1 MPDVSPSRLELRQE
15 ALAAARG
22 LTEGDDALVAVL
34 RDLERERGR
43 ATQSVRS
50 VVQALAATLQARDGY
65 TGEHADAVHDLSI
78 AVGARLGLRPDEMAQ
93 LAAVALLHDVGKIGI
108 PDNLLHKPGPL
119 TPEEWQ
125 VMREHPAIGERILVS
140 VPGLESVARAVRHE
154 HERWDGDG
162 YPDGLAG
169 ENIPLASRIVLA
181 CDAWHALHSDRPY
194 RRALPREEALAELRR
209 CAGTQFDPT
218 VVAALLDV
226 LARAE
231 AGGPAA
237 ERLDPGAILAD
248 VVGGSTSLEREL
260 VALIAVASAV
270 AAAHKLE
277 EVIEI
282 AAEEARGAIDA
293 ASLSIERWS
302 PDRAILRTLVNVG
315 DLAPGEERHPVDEI
329 YALDGD
335 RELRRV
341 LEEGG
346 TYYCSL
352 DDPEVP
358 GVEADLLRALGKHS
372 SVCVPIAFGGETW
385 GQIWAARTAE
395 QEPFSERDARF
406 LHAIS
411 GQVGSAI
418 GRAEVFSRVSELAH
432 SDGLTALANRRAFD
446 EALEVA
452 VLEARRTGNDLA
464 LLLCDMDNLKDVNDH
479 SGHEA
484 GDAALRTV
492 ADALRKSAAIVPGAL
507 VCRVGGDEFAIVL
520 HRSDATR
527 GREIAESILRRL
539 RSSHPPVG
547 VSCGVAMLR
556 AGEGRPADLLRAADA
571 AQYAAKRGGR
581 GRVYVAGPMGAVE
594 SGDLAGI
601 VPGRQRAM
609 RDAPVLDLG
618 RLLKETLGVLDG
630 PLAGAPPAERLGGVL
645 RRIGEATDALGWTVA
660 FAPLSGEPE
669 PLVVAGRPGN
679 VAGTAR
685 RGAWLEGR
693 DLLALRMASASSGS
707 GSGCVVVERSD
718 AQLTGLLRECMM
730 RTSLDVLM
738 VLTASAPSGVWIAE
752 IGGDTRTGD
761 LRHVEPVMRVL
772 APEALRGLRDA
783 RHVQLGPALPETPD
797 AQIA

>member
-1 MPDVSPSRLELRQE
+1 MPDVSSSRLQLRQE
-15 ALAAARG
+15 AIAAARG
-22 LTEGDDALVAVL
+22 LSEGDDALVAVL

-65 TGEHADAVHDLSI
+65 TGEHADAVHDLSV
-78 AVGARLGLRPDEMAQ
+78 AVGARLGLRPESMAE

-108 PDNLLHKPGPL
+108 PDDLLHKPGPL
-119 TPEEWQ
+119 ADEEWQ
-125 VMREHPAIGERILVS
+125 VMREHPVIGERILAN

-154 HERWDGDG
+154 HERWDGGG

-169 ENIPLASRIVLA
+169 DDIPLASRIVLA
-181 CDAWHALHSDRPY
+181 CDAWHALNSDRPY
-194 RRALPREEALAELRR
+194 RSALAREHALEELRR

-218 VVAALLDV
+218 VVAALLD
-226 LARAE
+226 LLEHPDAIEDGSGR
-231 AGGPAA
+231 P
-237 ERLDPGAILAD
+237 DPGAIVAD
-248 VVGGSTSLEREL
+248 VVGGSESLEREL
-260 VALIAVASAV
+260 IALIAVASAV

-282 AAEEARGAIDA
+282 AAEEARSAIDA

-302 PDRAILRTLVNVG
+302 PDQGMLRTLVNVG

-329 YALDGD
+329 YQVAGD
-335 RELRRV
+335 RDLRRV

-346 TYYCSL
+346 SYYCSL
-352 DDPEVP
+352 DDH
-358 GVEADLLRALGKHS
+358 GIADVEADLLRALGKHS
-372 SVCVPIAFGGETW
+372 SVAVPITFGAETW
-385 GQIWAARTAE
+385 GQIWAARTAD
-395 QEPFSERDARF
+395 QPAFGERDARF

-432 SDGLTALANRRAFD
+432 SDGLTGLANRRAFD

-452 VLEARRTGNDLA
+452 VLDSRATGHDLA
-464 LLLCDMDNLKDVNDH
+464 LLLCDMDNLKDINDH

-492 ADALRKSAAIVPGAL
+492 ADALRKSAAIVDGAL

-520 HRSDATR
+520 HRSDDQR

-581 GRVYVAGPMGAVE
+581 GRVYVAGPMGAVDAAE
-594 SGDLAGI
+594 LASI
-601 VPGRQRAM
+601 VPGRHRAL

-630 PLAGAPPAERLGGVL
+630 PLDGAPPAERLGGVL

-660 FAPLSGEPE
+660 FAPSGREPE
-669 PLVVAGRPGN
+669 PLVVAGRPGT
-679 VAGTAR
+679 VAGIAR

-693 DLLALRMASASSGS
+693 DLLALRMASAGTGS
-707 GSGCVVVERSD
+707 RCVVVERSD

-730 RTSLDVLM
+730 RTSLETLL
-738 VLTASAPSGVWIAE
+738 VLTASAPSGTWIAE
-752 IGGDTRTGD
+752 IGGDPRTGD
-761 LRHVEPVMRVL
+761 LRHVEPVMRL
-772 APEALRGLRDA
+772 LTPEALRGLRDA
-783 RHVQLGPALPETPD
+783 QHVRVGAEALDAPA
-797 AQIA
+797 AS

>member
-1 MPDVSPSRLELRQE
+1 M
-15 ALAAARG
+15 
-22 LTEGDDALVAVL
+22 
-34 RDLERERGR
+34 
-43 ATQSVRS
+43 
-50 VVQALAATLQARDGY
+50 
-65 TGEHADAVHDLSI
+65 
-78 AVGARLGLRPDEMAQ
+78 
-93 LAAVALLHDVGKIGI
+93 
-108 PDNLLHKPGPL
+108 
-119 TPEEWQ
+119 
-125 VMREHPAIGERILVS
+125 
-140 VPGLESVARAVRHE
+140 
-154 HERWDGDG
+154 
-162 YPDGLAG
+162 
-169 ENIPLASRIVLA
+169 
-181 CDAWHALHSDRPY
+181 
-194 RRALPREEALAELRR
+194 
-209 CAGTQFDPT
+209 
-218 VVAALLDV
+218 
-226 LARAE
+226 
-231 AGGPAA
+231 
-237 ERLDPGAILAD
+237 
-248 VVGGSTSLEREL
+248 
-260 VALIAVASAV
+260 
-270 AAAHKLE
+270 
-277 EVIEI
+277 
-282 AAEEARGAIDA
+282 
-293 ASLSIERWS
+293 
-302 PDRAILRTLVNVG
+302 G

-352 DDPEVP
+352 EDPAIP
-358 GVEADLLRALGKHS
+358 AIEADLLRGLGKHS
-372 SVCVPIAFGGETW
+372 CVAVPITFGGETW
-385 GQIWAARTAE
+385 GQIWAARTAD

-432 SDGLTALANRRAFD
+432 SDGLTGLANRRAFD

-492 ADALRKSAAIVPGAL
+492 ADALRKSAAIVDGSL

-539 RSSHPPVG
+539 RSTHPPVG

-594 SGDLAGI
+594 DADLAGI

-630 PLAGAPPAERLGGVL
+630 PLTGAPPAERLGGVL

-660 FAPLSGEPE
+660 FAPLGGEPE
-669 PLVVAGRPGN
+669 PLVIAGRPGT

-693 DLLALRMASASSGS
+693 DLLALRMATASSGS

-730 RTSLDVLM
+730 RTSLDVLL

-783 RHVQLGPALPETPD
+783 RHVRIGPDTPD

>member
-65 TGEHADAVHDLSI
+65 TGEHADAVHDLSV

-108 PDNLLHKPGPL
+108 PDDLLHKPGPL

-169 ENIPLASRIVLA
+169 EAIPLASRIVLA

-194 RRALPREEALAELRR
+194 REALPREDALAELRR

-231 AGGPAA
+231 AGARRRGPGP
-237 ERLDPGAILAD
+237 RRDPRGRRRRQHEPRAGA
-248 VVGGSTSLEREL
+248 R
-260 VALIAVASAV
+260 
-270 AAAHKLE
+270 
-277 EVIEI
+277 
-282 AAEEARGAIDA
+282 R
-293 ASLSIERWS
+293 
-302 PDRAILRTLVNVG
+302 PDRRRLGRRRRAQARRGHRDRRRRGPRGDRRGLALDRALVTDRSILRTLVNVG

-329 YALDGD
+329 YAVDGD

-352 DDPEVP
+352 DDPEIP
-358 GVEADLLRALGKHS
+358 AIEADLLRALGKHS
-372 SVCVPIAFGGETW
+372 CVAVPIAFGGETW

-432 SDGLTALANRRAFD
+432 SDGLTGLANRRAFD

-492 ADALRKSAAIVPGAL
+492 ADALRKSAAIV
-507 VCRVGGDEFAIVL
+507 RVARL
-520 HRSDATR
+520 P
-527 GREIAESILRRL
+527 RR
-539 RSSHPPVG
+539 R
-547 VSCGVAMLR
+547 
-556 AGEGRPADLLRAADA
+556 
-571 AQYAAKRGGR
+571 
-581 GRVYVAGPMGAVE
+581 
-594 SGDLAGI
+594 
-601 VPGRQRAM
+601 
-609 RDAPVLDLG
+609 
-618 RLLKETLGVLDG
+618 
-630 PLAGAPPAERLGGVL
+630 
-645 RRIGEATDALGWTVA
+645 
-660 FAPLSGEPE
+660 
-669 PLVVAGRPGN
+669 
-679 VAGTAR
+679 
-685 RGAWLEGR
+685 
-693 DLLALRMASASSGS
+693 
-707 GSGCVVVERSD
+707 
-718 AQLTGLLRECMM
+718 
-730 RTSLDVLM
+730 
-738 VLTASAPSGVWIAE
+738 
-752 IGGDTRTGD
+752 
-761 LRHVEPVMRVL
+761 
-772 APEALRGLRDA
+772 
-783 RHVQLGPALPETPD
+783 
-797 AQIA
+797 

>member
-1 MPDVSPSRLELRQE
+1 
-15 ALAAARG
+15 
-22 LTEGDDALVAVL
+22 VL
-34 RDLERERGR
+34 
-43 ATQSVRS
+43 
-50 VVQALAATLQARDGY
+50 
-65 TGEHADAVHDLSI
+65 
-78 AVGARLGLRPDEMAQ
+78 VGARLGLDSAQMAE

-108 PDNLLHKPGPL
+108 PDGVLHKPGPL
-119 TPEEWQ
+119 DDAEWDL
-125 VMREHPAIGERILVS
+125 MREHPVIGERILSS
-140 VPGLESVARAVRHE
+140 VPGLEAVARAVRHE
-154 HERWDGDG
+154 HERWDGGG
-162 YPDGLAG
+162 YPDGLHGQA
-169 ENIPLASRIVLA
+169 IPLSSRIVLT
-181 CDAWHALHSDRPY
+181 CDAWHALVSDRPY
-194 RRALPREEALAELRR
+194 RTALPREAAIAEMCR
-209 CAGTQFDPT
+209 CSGTQFDPHI
-218 VVAALLDV
+218 VSALLTEIREPSEHSMVRPDIDTLLTGTV
-226 LARAE
+226 GAE
-231 AGGPAA
+231 P
-237 ERLDPGAILAD
+237 
-248 VVGGSTSLEREL
+248 SLEREL
-260 VALIAVASAV
+260 VALISVASAV
-270 AAAHKLE
+270 AAAHRLDD
-277 EVIEI
+277 VLDV
-282 AAEEARGAIDA
+282 AAEESRMAIGA
-293 ASLSIERWS
+293 ASLSIERWL
-302 PDRAILRTLVNVG
+302 PDRGMLRTLVNVG
-315 DLAPGEERHPVDEI
+315 ELAAGEEHHPADEI
-329 YALDGD
+329 YHLEGD
-335 RELRRV
+335 RVLRRV
-341 LEEGG
+341 LEDGG
-346 TYYCSL
+346 TYHCSV
-352 DDPEVP
+352 DDPGAPAIER
-358 GVEADLLRALGKHS
+358 DLLVALGKHS
-372 SVCVPIAFGGETW
+372 CVAVPIRFGGDTW
-385 GQIWAARTAE
+385 GQIWAARTAD
-395 QEPFSERDARF
+395 QQPFSERDARF

-432 SDGLTALANRRAFD
+432 SDGLTGLANRRAFD

-492 ADALRKSAAIVPGAL
+492 AEALRKSAAIVEGSL

-520 HRSDATR
+520 NHSDATR

-594 SGDLAGI
+594 ASDLAGI

-645 RRIGEATDALGWTVA
+645 RRIGEATDALGWTVS
-660 FAPLSGEPE
+660 FAPLGREPE

-679 VAGTAR
+679 VTGTAR
-685 RGAWLEGR
+685 RGAWLQGR

-730 RTSLDVLM
+730 RTSLDVLL

-783 RHVQLGPALPETPD
+783 QHVRIGPEARG
-797 AQIA
+797 AQTA

>member
-65 TGEHADAVHDLSI
+65 TGEHADAVHDLSV
-78 AVGARLGLRPDEMAQ
+78 AVGARLGLLPDEMAQ

-108 PDNLLHKPGPL
+108 PDELLHKPGPL

-125 VMREHPAIGERILVS
+125 VMREHPAIGERILAS

-169 ENIPLASRIVLA
+169 EDIPPASRIVLA

-231 AGGPAA
+231 AGSPGG
-237 ERLDPGAILAD
+237 ERPDPGAILAD

-302 PDRAILRTLVNVG
+302 PDRSILRTLVNVG
-315 DLAPGEERHPVDEI
+315 DLAAGEERHPVDEI
-329 YALDGD
+329 YALEGD

-341 LEEGG
+341 LEDGG
-346 TYYCSL
+346 TYSRSL
-352 DDPEVP
+352 DDPEIP
-358 GVEADLLRALGKHS
+358 AVEADLLRALGKHS
-372 SVCVPIAFGGETW
+372 CVAVPIAFGGETW
-385 GQIWAARTAE
+385 GQIWAARTAA

-432 SDGLTALANRRAFD
+432 SDGLTGLANRRAFD

-492 ADALRKSAAIVPGAL
+492 ADALRKSAAIVEGSL

-594 SGDLAGI
+594 AGDLAGI

-660 FAPLSGEPE
+660 FAPLGREPD

-679 VAGTAR
+679 VAGTVR

-693 DLLALRMASASSGS
+693 DLLALRMAVASTGS

-730 RTSLDVLM
+730 RTSLDVLL

-752 IGGDTRTGD
+752 IGGDIRTGD

-783 RHVQLGPALPETPD
+783 RHVRIGPETPD